1 MKCFLF
7 AFFVYIQFRSIG
19 FLGRLYLLLPH
30 KFHLDQM
37 AKITFRGH
45 GILQSIHHPSLYNN
59 KLFSAPILLPPKL
72 PSAKLYNMPKRDN
85 LSNRFLFFAVNWK
98 FLAFTFG
105 CIRNKNSPRAPQ
117 QEFRPIVGDIL
128 SPLFIFYS
136 GLPTQ
141 FNNNKVTR
149 NLRVLSQE
157 LSAALKSTLF
167 FALDF
172 LVKDC
177 D

>member
-1 MKCFLF
+1 
-7 AFFVYIQFRSIG
+7 
-19 FLGRLYLLLPH
+19 
-30 KFHLDQM
+30 M
-37 AKITFRGH
+37 AKITFKGH
-45 GILQSIHHPSLYNN
+45 GILQSIHHPSLHDN
-59 KLFSAPILLPPKL
+59 KLFSAPILLPTKL
-72 PSAKLYNMPKRDN
+72 PSVKLYNMSKRDN
-85 LSNRFLFFAVNWK
+85 LSSSLRIWPSFTQVLLKKIVFFFFAVNWK

-105 CIRNKNSPRAPQ
+105 CIGNKNSPRAPQ
-117 QEFRPIVGDIL
+117 QEFLSIVGDIL

-136 GLPTQ
+136 VPPTQ
-141 FNNNKVTR
+141 LNNNKVTR

-177 D
+177 DQIE